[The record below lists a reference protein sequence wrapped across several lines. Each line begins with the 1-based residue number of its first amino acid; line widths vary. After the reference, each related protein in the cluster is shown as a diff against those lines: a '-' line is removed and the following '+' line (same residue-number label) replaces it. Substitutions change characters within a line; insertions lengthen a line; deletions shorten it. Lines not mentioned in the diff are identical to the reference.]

1 MGSQKVLLVNT
12 NRMRPPIAPL
22 ALDYIGAALQAVG
35 HPTRLL
41 DLCLADDA
49 ERATTAAPNTQA
61 FTPLSEVLNDEQAT
75 PFKRLASPRGQSRL
89 QGAR

>member
-49 ERATTAAPNTQA
+49 ERATAESFAGETTDLVAVTFRNTDDCYFASRRSCNQTRTRAP
-61 FTPLSEVLNDEQAT
+61 
-75 PFKRLASPRGQSRL
+75 
-89 QGAR
+89 